1 MNMLKNFAN
10 AVLVRDWREAWKW
23 LSMWFA
29 AVLVVWATLP
39 FDTQTAILSLFGVSQ
54 STLTALMGLVIMAG
68 RLIKQ
73 GSDTA

>member
-1 MNMLKNFAN
+1 MNLLRNFVD
-10 AVLVRDWREAWKW
+10 AVLVRDWKGAWKW

-39 FDTQTAILSLFGVSQ
+39 IDTQAAILALFGLSQ
-54 STLTALMGLVIMAG
+54 STLTALMGLAIMVG

-73 GSDTA
+73 GP